1 GTRPIS
7 ASSFAF
13 AASPLS
19 HTCIA
24 IAVIVR
30 TKLCSASAPPP
41 SCSPNKKTSISSHL
55 ICRSI
60 DSLQGELNNG
70 VRVDHLA
77 AAPHPDHNRRG
88 GSLHHL
94 PLAEW

>member
-1 GTRPIS
+1 LVLP
-7 ASSFAF
+7 
-13 AASPLS
+13 
-19 HTCIA
+19 
-24 IAVIVR
+24 
-30 TKLCSASAPPP
+30 
-41 SCSPNKKTSISSHL
+41 
-55 ICRSI
+55 RSDEEGI
-60 DSLQGELNNG
+60 YQFWFELQGELNNG